1 MNALQNVSVFLIETL
16 FSMYIG
22 AVILRFLLALVRA
35 NFYNPISQFIVK
47 ITNPLL
53 VPLRRV
59 IPPVGKIDSAAV
71 VLALGLTAVKALLL
85 IGVRG
90 INADALSIVLYTV
103 FDLISAVIHLYI
115 FILIVQAVMS
125 WFGNN
130 YGNPMVDLFH
140 SLTEPLLRPIRRILP
155 NLGMI
160 DISPMV
166 ALLGLYVILIILQSY
181 GLAA

>member
-1 MNALQNVSVFLIETL
+1 M
-16 FSMYIG
+16 
-22 AVILRFLLALVRA
+22 
-35 NFYNPISQFIVK
+35 
-47 ITNPLL
+47 
-53 VPLRRV
+53 
-59 IPPVGKIDSAAV
+59 
-71 VLALGLTAVKALLL
+71 KALLL

>member
-1 MNALQNVSVFLIETL
+1 MNALQNVSIFLIETL

-35 NFYNPISQFIVK
+35 NFYNPVSQFIVK
-47 ITNPLL
+47 VTNPLL

-59 IPPVGKIDSAAV
+59 IPPIGKMDTAAI
-71 VLALGLTAVKALLL
+71 VLALSLTAIKALLL
-85 IGVRG
+85 IAVRG
-90 INADALSIVLYTV
+90 IHADAISIVLYTV

-125 WFGNN
+125 WFGNA
-130 YGNPMVDLFH
+130 YGNPMVDLFQ
-140 SLTEPLLRPIRRILP
+140 SLTEPLLRPIRRFLP

-160 DISPMV
+160 DISPMI

-181 GLAA
+181 GLAS